1 MDQFY
6 SNEYNAYLI
15 PSKMLTKLYRTLKTP
30 ASKKKDDLISRI
42 NVKTMSYN
50 ASADLCATIPPILE
64 VLSVL
69 TSLSSVEI
77 KDKPMKMFMKKVVV

>member
-1 MDQFY
+1 
-6 SNEYNAYLI
+6 
-15 PSKMLTKLYRTLKTP
+15 MLTKLYRTLKTP
-30 ASKKKDDLISRI
+30 ASKKKDDLFSRINVKTSKKKDDLFSRI

-69 TSLSSVEI
+69 TSLSSLEI